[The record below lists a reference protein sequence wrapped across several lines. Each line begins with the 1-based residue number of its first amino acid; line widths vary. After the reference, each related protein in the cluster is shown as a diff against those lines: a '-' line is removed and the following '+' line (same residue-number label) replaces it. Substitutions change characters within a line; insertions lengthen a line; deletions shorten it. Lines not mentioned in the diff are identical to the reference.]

1 MMNRA
6 IRSLK
11 NSNSFSFQLN
21 QASFELRTRCQ
32 NNLMRHHVLFD
43 GQVSNEEDEQIYFS
57 SKRINSIRF
66 TFSCYIIR
74 IVHFISLFV
83 DLRNVYS
90 IRNQSL
96 HLVIV
101 NIPIV
106 IKNNELQEK
115 YRMGLLK
122 MKCCL
127 CLRFLLNWLKFGFLI
142 LGNNL
147 Y

>member
-1 MMNRA
+1 
-6 IRSLK
+6 
-11 NSNSFSFQLN
+11 
-21 QASFELRTRCQ
+21 
-32 NNLMRHHVLFD
+32 MRHHVLFD
-43 GQVSNEEDEQIYFS
+43 GQVSNEEDEKIYFS

-106 IKNNELQEK
+106 IKNNEL
-115 YRMGLLK
+115 
-122 MKCCL
+122 
-127 CLRFLLNWLKFGFLI
+127 
-142 LGNNL
+142 
-147 Y
+147 

>member
-1 MMNRA
+1 
-6 IRSLK
+6 
-11 NSNSFSFQLN
+11 
-21 QASFELRTRCQ
+21 
-32 NNLMRHHVLFD
+32 MRHHVLFD

-66 TFSCYIIR
+66 TFSCYII
-74 IVHFISLFV
+74 IVHFISLNV
-83 DLRNVYS
+83 DFINVYS

-96 HLVIV
+96 HLVID

-106 IKNNELQEK
+106 IKNNELKEK

-127 CLRFLLNWLKFGFLI
+127 CF
-142 LGNNL
+142 
-147 Y
+147 